1 MSLLSI
7 IRIYCI
13 LSLIGGRSRKW
24 FTLREAI
31 EILHEREKHSK
42 VEYFTLAG
50 CTLINEPMNHLQLEP
65 ISHNLE
71 MSDDTS
77 NYIIQLDLSH
87 PKLDLLTST
96 LSSSPET
103 CIVKQRMSV

>member
-1 MSLLSI
+1 MYLCL
-7 IRIYCI
+7 
-13 LSLIGGRSRKW
+13 GGRSRKW

-50 CTLINEPMNHLQLEP
+50 CTLINEP
-65 ISHNLE
+65 ISHFESEGTSHHPE
-71 MSDDTS
+71 MNGDTS
-77 NYIIQLDLSH
+77 NYIIQLNLVH
-87 PKLDLLTST
+87 PELDLLRSS

-103 CIVKQRMSV
+103 CIVKQRTSV

>member
-1 MSLLSI
+1 MFSV
-7 IRIYCI
+7 
-13 LSLIGGRSRKW
+13 IGGRSRKW

-65 ISHNLE
+65 ISHHPE
-71 MSDDTS
+71 MSDDE
-77 NYIIQLDLSH
+77 
-87 PKLDLLTST
+87 LTSHHEETNDDTKQFT
-96 LSSSPET
+96 LFN
-103 CIVKQRMSV
+103 